1 MEKYNE
7 IYQLFYDM
15 FGERITNKIYDNLHG
30 ATIYFPARLYSREY
44 TQHIIEKNMNQLTV
58 RELVHLTGYSERS
71 VRRIMREMSG
81 KKDNRF

>member
-44 TQHIIEKNMNQLTV
+44 TQHIIEENMNQFLAQCDEKYDIANV
-58 RELVHLTGYSERS
+58 
-71 VRRIMREMSG
+71 
-81 KKDNRF
+81 D